1 MTPDMPTRPLGDLR
15 VTVAGLGCNNFGRR
29 VDLEG
34 TRAVVDAALEAGV
47 TFFDTA
53 DTYGGHGGSEKLL
66 GKLLEGRRD
75 QVVLATKFGADMGDT
90 PGYPDAPRGSARY
103 IGAAID
109 WSLARLKTDYI
120 DLYQYHLPDGVTPI
134 LETLTALDELVR
146 AGTVRAI
153 GCSNF
158 SADQLEEAEVVTRE
172 AGLTP
177 FISIQNH
184 YNLLEREI
192 EAEITP
198 LCERLGVGILPY
210 FPLASGLLTGKY
222 RRGQPPPAGTRLAER
237 EVVANE
243 ETFDRI
249 EALAA
254 YAEARGIEVI
264 DVAIGGLAAQRM
276 VACVI
281 AGATTPEQVRRNA
294 QAARWVP
301 SAQDL
306 AELDAIVPPPV
317 RR

>member
-1 MTPDMPTRPLGDLR
+1 MTDEMPTRPLGPLR

-29 VDLEG
+29 VDLAG

-47 TFFDTA
+47 TFLDTA
-53 DTYGGHGGSEKLL
+53 DIYGGHGGSEKYL
-66 GKLLEGRRD
+66 GKALDGRRD
-75 QVVLATKFGADMGDT
+75 QVVLATKFGMDMGDT

-109 WSLARLKTDYI
+109 WSLARLRTDYI
-120 DLYQYHLPDGVTPI
+120 DLYQYHEPDGVTPI
-134 LETLTALDELVR
+134 LETLTALHELVR
-146 AGTVRAI
+146 AGTVKAI

-158 SADQLEEAEVVTRE
+158 SAEQLEEAEVVARE

-177 FISIQNH
+177 FVSLQNH
-184 YNLLEREI
+184 YNLLEREV

-198 LCERLGVGILPY
+198 LCEGLGVGILPY

-222 RRGQPPPAGTRLAER
+222 RRGQPPPPGTRLAGR
-237 EVVANE
+237 EVVGDAE
-243 ETFDRI
+243 AFDRI
-249 EALAA
+249 EALEAFA
-254 YAEARGIEVI
+254 VARGIELI

-276 VACVI
+276 VASVI

-301 SAQDL
+301 SEEDL